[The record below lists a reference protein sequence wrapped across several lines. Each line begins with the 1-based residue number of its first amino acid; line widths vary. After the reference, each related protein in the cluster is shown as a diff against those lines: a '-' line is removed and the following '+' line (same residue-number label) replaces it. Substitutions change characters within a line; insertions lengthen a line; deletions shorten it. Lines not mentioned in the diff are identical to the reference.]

1 MGMESKKQ
9 TAVDW
14 FNQEVLD
21 LQIKLENNEISN
33 FDFLKAYKT
42 TFNQAKEMEKQQII
56 EARVKPLKMFMEL
69 RNKHGYF
76 GGHDNGAVIER
87 EINESEQYYNET
99 FKTE

>member
-1 MGMESKKQ
+1 MESKKQ

-14 FNQEVLD
+14 LIEQY
-21 LQIKLENNEISN
+21 QQKLGVSITKVMIDEI
-33 FDFLKAYKT
+33 
-42 TFNQAKEMEKQQII
+42 NQAKEMEKQQII